1 MASSFLPAGATTGDS
16 GGELS
21 SGDDSGEV
29 EFPHSPE
36 IEETSCL
43 AELFEKAAA
52 HLQGLIQ
59 VASREQLLYLYAR
72 YKQVKVGNCN
82 TPKPSFFDFEGK
94 QKWEAWK
101 ALGDSSPSQAM
112 QEYIAVVK
120 KLDPGWNPQI
130 PEKKGKEAN
139 TGFGGP
145 VISSLYHEETIREED
160 KNIFDYCREN
170 NIDHITEAIK
180 SKNVDVNVKDEE
192 DNEGQTAL
200 HYASACEFLDIVELL
215 LQSGADP
222 TLRDQDGCL
231 PEEVTGCKTVALV
244 LQQHTTG
251 KA

>member
-1 MASSFLPAGATTGDS
+1 MATPLLPAGATTGDS

-21 SGDDSGEV
+21 SGDDSGDM
-29 EFPHSPE
+29 
-36 IEETSCL
+36 ETDPSRTL
-43 AELFEKAAA
+43 AELFEKAAV
-52 HLQGLIQ
+52 HLQGLVQ

-112 QEYIAVVK
+112 QEYIAAVK

-130 PEKKGKEAN
+130 PEKKGKEAKS
-139 TGFGGP
+139 GFGGP
-145 VISSLYHEETIREED
+145 VVSSLYHEETIREED

-170 NIDHITEAIK
+170 NIDHITKAIK
-180 SKNVDVNVKDEE
+180 SKNVEVNMKDEE

-200 HYASACEFLDIVELL
+200 HYAAACEFLDIVELL

-231 PEEVTGCKTVALV
+231 PEEVTGCKAVSLV
-244 LQQHTTG
+244 LQRHTAL